1 MKYQIYIVLKQIKS
15 TMSKGYKGDAMGGI
29 IFSYRV
35 AYDMGFAPCI
45 DHNIFT
51 LACCKGG
58 QIRNGKNI
66 ITGLRYHVGQHYY
79 RNPADEIYLLGIY
92 KSRMLYYARI
102 TDVITMDEYFS
113 TQGKS
118 VYGDRID
125 QIYDAEAGIL
135 KRNDLLPQIHPKGSV
150 QIQQDRNGCYVLIS
164 RQFTYF
170 GKNAPAID
178 AEILHMLPKNREMKK
193 YAASCSE
200 HEILHSYAMGVIGSF
215 QGAIG
220 APHDSLYD

>member
-1 MKYQIYIVLKQIKS
+1 
-15 TMSKGYKGDAMGGI
+15 MGRI
-29 IFSYRV
+29 IFSYRI

-45 DHNIFT
+45 DNNIFT

-79 RNPADEIYLLGIY
+79 RNPVDEIYLFSIY
-92 KSRMLYYARI
+92 KNSMLYYARI
-102 TDVITMDEYFS
+102 TDVITMNEYFS
-113 TQGKS
+113 TRGKS
-118 VYGDRID
+118 VYGDRTD

-135 KRNDLLPQIHPKGSV
+135 KRNDLLPHIHPKGSD
-150 QIQQDRNGCYVLIS
+150 QNEQDWNGHYVLVS

-178 AEILHMLPKNREMKK
+178 AEILRMLPRNREVKR
-193 YAASCSE
+193 YADSCSE
-200 HEILHSYAMGVIGSF
+200 HEIIHSYAMGLIGSF
-215 QGAIG
+215 QGVIG
-220 APHDSLYD
+220 APHHSLYD